1 VKEES
6 MSTGE
11 WLIFLGSIGEFVIAG
26 VIYYELEESRA
37 STFLANVQ
45 NPDFLKDRR
54 RLYAAYVDVAQSGT
68 SLKARA
74 EAFKNKIE
82 SDADLRSLCDL
93 QWYNIDRLQ
102 YALRNSLLHSRLLA
116 QWFPQ
121 TLVSLW
127 VMTGLYVRD
136 RQVTGPVDSHQ
147 HSINAVKQS
156 LQTLAS
162 RAQKRGGRIGP
173 ITIRGAPNVPSV
185 EIPEEMLKAMCQNID
200 APFD

>member
-1 VKEES
+1 
-6 MSTGE
+6 MSAAE
-11 WLIFLGSIGEFVIAG
+11 WLILLSSIGEFAIAG
-26 VIYYELEESRA
+26 VIYYELEENRA

-54 RLYAAYVDVAQSGT
+54 KLYAAYVAVAQPGT
-68 SLKARA
+68 SLKVRA
-74 EAFKNKIE
+74 QVFKKQIE
-82 SDADLRSLCDL
+82 SDADLRSVCDL

-102 YALRNSLLHSRLLA
+102 YALRHSLVHSRLLA

-136 RQVTGPVDSHQ
+136 RQLSGPVDSHQ

-173 ITIRGAPNVPSV
+173 ITIRGAPTVPSV
-185 EIPEEMLKAMCQNID
+185 EIPEEILKAMCQNID
-200 APFD
+200 ALFE

>member
-1 VKEES
+1 
-6 MSTGE
+6 MSTTE
-11 WLIFLGSIGEFVIAG
+11 WLVLLGSIGEFAIAG
-26 VIYYELEESRA
+26 VIYYELEENRA

-45 NPDFLKDRR
+45 NPDFLKNRR
-54 RLYAAYVDVAQSGT
+54 TLYEAYVAAAEPGT

-74 EAFKNKIE
+74 EAFKDKIE
-82 SDADLRSLCDL
+82 SSADLRSLCDL

-116 QWFPQ
+116 QWFPP

-127 VMTGLYVRD
+127 VMTGLYVCD

-147 HSINAVKQS
+147 YGINAVKQS

-173 ITIRGAPNVPSV
+173 ITIRGAPNSPSV
-185 EIPEEMLKAMCQNID
+185 EIPDEMLKAMCQNTDID
-200 APFD
+200 APFK